1 MAHSPDRRTFLGWLA
16 AATSAGAATALAPA
30 DIWADPAAITV
41 DDLAVAARLVG
52 LEFTTDEREMMLGGT
67 KDLPGIFAR
76 LRAVDLP
83 DDVAPALIF
92 DPAPGMPRIDEPQ
105 GKRKADTGAQA
116 GASSRP
122 VKDEDLLFLPLRQ
135 LGSLLRSRQLSAVDL
150 ATACLTR
157 LEQLDDKLCA
167 VISYTKDRALDE
179 AERAD
184 LELDAGYDRGPL
196 HGIPWGAK
204 DLLAARGYPTTWGAT
219 PYRDQRFSMDAAV
232 VEKLGEAGAVLTAKL
247 SLGELAWGDVWFGG
261 RTANPWKEDQGSS
274 GSSAGPASVVAAG
287 AMPFAIGTETLGS
300 IVSPSTRCGTTG
312 LRPTFGHVSRHG
324 AMALS
329 WSMDKIGP
337 IAHSA
342 EDCAL
347 VLEAIAGAD
356 RRDSGAKGP
365 SFRWQADLDP
375 ASLRVGYVKASFEE
389 ERPDKEWQS
398 FDLETLATLERLG
411 VQLVPIELPTQGK
424 EALPIDAAV
433 FILSVEAAAAFD
445 ELTRSNEDDQLT
457 RQTGNAWPNVFRQ
470 SRLVPAVE
478 YLQANRLRTLAM
490 RRMEELMQQVDVY
503 LCPTYAA
510 RNLLLTNL
518 TGHPQ
523 IALPNGF
530 RQDGTPT
537 SMTFTGKLFGEN
549 QLLAIA
555 RLYQEAT
562 DFHRRRP
569 PTSG

>member
-30 DIWADPAAITV
+30 DLWADPAAITV
-41 DDLAVAARLVG
+41 DDLAVAARLAG
-52 LEFTTDEREMMLGGT
+52 LEFSPEERAMMLRGAQANAAS
-67 KDLPGIFAR
+67 FAR
-76 LRAVDLP
+76 LREVALP
-83 DDVAPALIF
+83 NEIAPALIF
-92 DPAPGMPRIDEPQ
+92 DPAPGMPRVEEPKVAR
-105 GKRKADTGAQA
+105 KRGPDPHLTARGRPADDQ
-116 GASSRP
+116 
-122 VKDEDLLFLPLRQ
+122 DLLFLSLPE
-135 LGSLLRSRQLSAVDL
+135 LGLLLRSGQLSAVEL
-150 ATACLTR
+150 AKASLAR
-157 LEQLDDKLCA
+157 LEQLDTKLCA
-167 VISYTKDRALDE
+167 VVSYTRDRALDE
-179 AERAD
+179 AEKAD
-184 LELDAGYDRGPL
+184 LELAVGNDRGPL

-204 DLLAARGYPTTWGAT
+204 DLLAARGYPTTWGAE
-219 PYRDQRFSMDAAV
+219 PYRDQRFSQDAAV
-232 VEKLGEAGAVLTAKL
+232 VEKLGGAGAVLAAKL
-247 SLGELAWGDVWFGG
+247 SLGALAWGDVWFGG

-312 LRPTFGHVSRHG
+312 LRPTFGRVSRHG

-337 IAHSA
+337 IARSA

-356 RRDSGAKGP
+356 RRDPGALGP
-365 SFRWQADLDP
+365 AFHWHKDLDP
-375 ASLRVGYVKASFEE
+375 ASLRVGYVEASFEE
-389 ERPDKEWQS
+389 ERQDQEWQR
-398 FDLETLATLERLG
+398 FDRESLEKLEKLG
-411 VQLVPIELPTQGK
+411 IKLVPIELPTQGK
-424 EALPIDAAV
+424 NALPLEAAG
-433 FILSVEAAAAFD
+433 FLLGVEAAAAFD
-445 ELTRSNEDDQLT
+445 ELTRSNQDDQLS
-457 RQTGNAWPNVFRQ
+457 RQVENAWPNAFRQ
-470 SRLVPAVE
+470 ARLVPAVE

-562 DFHRRRP
+562 EFHRRRP